1 MGTIG
6 SDYCII
12 DMNIIYEISDPI
24 TGKKYI
30 GSKCNWKGT
39 GTYYGSSRNP
49 EMLAIIKE
57 RKHTLEFNV
66 LEYIESKDIVIEREQ
81 YWQRLNRVVESEK
94 YWNLKYA
101 TSWHSFMIDKK
112 HSPATLE
119 KMRVSQLG
127 KIITKEAIEATSKT
141 VKAIWDEKRAKGES
155 YCTPEGMEGWR
166 KNGFSVGKLPKTD
179 EQRRKLRE
187 VRLGSTNTEESK
199 TKASRSLKIKYLN
212 NEIENGYAKKVVSTS
227 ETDGTETEH
236 KSIRQAALS
245 IGKGR
250 EPIRQAIKT
259 GKPLGGFYWKLK

>member
-1 MGTIG
+1 
-6 SDYCII
+6 
-12 DMNIIYEISDPI
+12 MNIIYEISDPI

-30 GSKCNWKGT
+30 GSKCNWKGQ
-39 GTYYGSSRNP
+39 GTYFGSSRNE
-49 EMLAIIKE
+49 EMLSIIKE

-81 YWQRLNRVVESEK
+81 YWQRLNRVVESEE

-141 VKAIWDEKRAKGES
+141 VKAIWDEKKAKGES
-155 YCTPEGMEGWR
+155 YCTPEGMEAWK
-166 KNGFSVGKLPKTD
+166 KNGAKVGKLVKTE
-179 EQRRKLRE
+179 EQKRKLRE
-187 VRLGSTNTEESK
+187 INLGSSNTPESK
-199 TKASRSLKIKYLN
+199 IKASKALKLKYLN
-212 NEIENGYAKKVVSTS
+212 GEIENAYAKKVIATS
-227 ETDGTETEH
+227 ETDETETEH
-236 KSIRQAALS
+236 KSITQAS
-245 IGKGR
+245 IFLGKGR